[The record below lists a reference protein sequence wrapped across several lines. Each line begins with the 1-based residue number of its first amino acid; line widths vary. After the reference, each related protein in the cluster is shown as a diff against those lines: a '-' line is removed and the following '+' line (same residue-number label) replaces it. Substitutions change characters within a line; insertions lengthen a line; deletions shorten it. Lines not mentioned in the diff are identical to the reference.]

1 MPPDP
6 LQDKLILVVEDN
18 EVIREGLAVVLRRC
32 GCSVTL
38 AADSGEALA
47 LLRGG
52 LRPHLILLDMLTP
65 GLDGWGFL
73 NQRQRDPALAGI
85 PVVITT
91 ALGVA
96 SDEWASALGAAGL
109 LRKPVQTELLLDE
122 VRRSCRPHR
131 STPGET

>member
-18 EVIREGLAVVLRRC
+18 EVVREGMAVVLGRF
-32 GCSVTL
+32 GCKVSL
-38 AADSGEALA
+38 AADGSEALA

-73 NQRQRDPALAGI
+73 DQRRRDPALVVI

-96 SDEWASALGAAGL
+96 SEEWAAALGAVGL
-109 LRKPVQTELLLDE
+109 LRKPVQTELLIE
-122 VRRSCRPHR
+122 ECRRRCR
-131 STPGET
+131 

>member
-18 EVIREGLAVVLRRC
+18 EVVREGMAVVLGRF
-32 GCSVTL
+32 GCRVTL
-38 AADSGEALA
+38 AADSSEALA

-65 GLDGWGFL
+65 GLDGWSFL
-73 NQRQRDPALAGI
+73 EQRRRDPALAGI
-85 PVVITT
+85 PVLITT

-96 SDEWASALGAAGL
+96 SEEWAAALGASGL
-109 LRKPVQTELLLDE
+109 LRKPVQTELLLHE
-122 VRRSCRPHR
+122 VRRHCR
-131 STPGET
+131 

>member
-1 MPPDP
+1 MPPNP

-18 EVIREGLAVVLRRC
+18 EVIREGLAVVLRRF
-32 GCSVTL
+32 GCRVAL
-38 AADSGEALA
+38 AGDGGEALA

-73 NQRQRDPALAGI
+73 DQRRRDPALAGI
-85 PVVITT
+85 PVVINT

-96 SDEWASALGAAGL
+96 SPEWAAALGAAGL
-109 LRKPVQTELLLDE
+109 LRKPLQTDLLLEE
-122 VRRSCRPHR
+122 VRRTCR
-131 STPGET
+131 

>member
-18 EVIREGLAVVLRRC
+18 EVVREGMPVVLGRF
-32 GCSVTL
+32 GCKVSL
-38 AADSGEALA
+38 AADGSEALA

-73 NQRQRDPALAGI
+73 DQRRRDPALVVI

-96 SDEWASALGAAGL
+96 SEEWAAALGAVGL
-109 LRKPVQTELLLDE
+109 LRKPVQTELLIE
-122 VRRSCRPHR
+122 ECRRRCR
-131 STPGET
+131 

>member
-1 MPPDP
+1 MQPDP
-6 LQDKLILVVEDN
+6 LQGKLILVVEDN
-18 EVIREGLAVVLRRC
+18 EVVREGLAVVLGRF
-32 GCSVTL
+32 GCRVSL
-38 AADSGEALA
+38 AADGSEALA

-73 NQRQRDPALAGI
+73 DQRRRDPELAGI

-96 SDEWASALGAAGL
+96 SEEWAAALGAVGL

-122 VRRSCRPHR
+122 VRRRCR
-131 STPGET
+131 